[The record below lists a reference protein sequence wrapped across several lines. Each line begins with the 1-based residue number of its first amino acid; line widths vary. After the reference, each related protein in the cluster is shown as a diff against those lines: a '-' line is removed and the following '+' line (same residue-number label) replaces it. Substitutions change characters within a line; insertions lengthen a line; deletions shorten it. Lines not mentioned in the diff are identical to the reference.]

1 VDRIPA
7 ELISKIEIVR
17 SASANRSGD
26 AMAGAMNIVLKDGYA
41 LEGGYVRLGAL
52 AFDDGRVRESAGAVW
67 GGKIGDGRLL
77 LGASVQGRHNPKR
90 KSRCAMT
97 MLAKT

>member
-1 VDRIPA
+1 MSV
-7 ELISKIEIVR
+7 S
-17 SASANRSGD
+17 S
-26 AMAGAMNIVLKDGYA
+26 
-41 LEGGYVRLGAL
+41 AL

-77 LGASVQGRHNPKR
+77 LGASVQGRHNPKSAR
-90 KSRCAMT
+90 PRCAMT